1 VEETRRGADEELQ
14 PTLKDKV
21 CLITGSSRG
30 IGKAI
35 ALAFAHEGAKVVVTY
50 HTNRTEAMETINE
63 IASISQAGHVL
74 NQADISKEEEVRRI
88 IQETKE
94 DLGPIDILI
103 NNAGI
108 HKDGMSWR
116 MDKEIWD
123 AVLAT
128 NLTGTF
134 LCTKHVLPV
143 MRKRG
148 WGRIINI
155 SSVIGEIGLAGACNY
170 AASKSGLFGF
180 ARSVAKEVADKNI
193 TVNCVAYGYMNAGMN
208 LRLPEETRQ
217 KVLQDIPMKRFGT
230 LEEAVAPVVFLCSD
244 AASYIT
250 GQTLHVNGG
259 FYL

>member
-1 VEETRRGADEELQ
+1 MS
-14 PTLKDKV
+14 LKGKV
-21 CLITGSSRG
+21 CLVTGSSRG

-35 ALAFAHEGAKVVVTY
+35 ALALAHEGAKIAVAY
-50 HTNRTEAMETINE
+50 HTQKSDAMATINE
-63 IASISQAGHVL
+63 IVRISHIKCALIQLDV
-74 NQADISKEEEVRRI
+74 SKEEEVKRMIR
-88 IQETKE
+88 ETVKTF
-94 DLGPIDILI
+94 GTIDILI

-108 HKDGMSWR
+108 HRDSISWK
-116 MDKEIWD
+116 MDKKIWKE
-123 AVLAT
+123 VLAT
-128 NLTGTF
+128 NLTGAF
-134 LCTKHVLPV
+134 LCTKHALPT
-143 MRKRG
+143 MRKKG

-170 AASKSGLFGF
+170 ATSKSGLFGF
-180 ARSVAKEVADKNI
+180 AKSVAKEVADKNI

-217 KVLQDIPMKRFGT
+217 KVLQNIPMKRFGT

-250 GQTLHVNGG
+250 GQTIHVNGG